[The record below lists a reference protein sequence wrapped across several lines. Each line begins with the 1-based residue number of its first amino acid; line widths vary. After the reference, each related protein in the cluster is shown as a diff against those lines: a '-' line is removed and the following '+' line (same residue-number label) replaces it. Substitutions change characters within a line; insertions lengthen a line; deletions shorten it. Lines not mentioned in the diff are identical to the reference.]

1 MLDVKMFRLSL
12 AEIKAKLGMKRYE
25 AADLE
30 EVLQLDERRREL
42 LQIVERNRAKKN
54 AASKEVAHSN
64 GTKRSELIVQMQELS
79 ESMVQ
84 VEGELQ
90 DIQAK
95 FRLTAAK
102 LPNPPLA
109 EVPGEPCQEGVEGK
123 ILRLVGK
130 PPSFDFPC
138 RCHQTLGEDLGWLQL
153 PAASRLSGSRFA
165 FLQGKAV
172 LLQHGLISW
181 IGGLLHDRGF
191 ILTVPP
197 VLVREQGM
205 FDTGFFPTESFEIYK
220 LEGEDLYLAG
230 TAEVP
235 LAALHKDETLRSD
248 DLPLRYAGYS
258 TCFRREAGAH
268 GRDTRGIFRVHQFD
282 KMEMFSFCHPEKS
295 EQEHL
300 YLLALQEEIVQALE
314 LHYRV
319 VDIAA
324 SSLGAPAARKFDIE
338 VWLPSQKKY
347 GEISSCSNCT
357 DFQARRLGARTKIG
371 KKKTLV
377 HTLNGTAVAIS
388 RMLIAIME
396 NYQQKDGKVEVP
408 EVLKP
413 YLPKGSL

>member
-1 MLDVKMFRLSL
+1 MLDVKMFRQSL
-12 AEIKAKLGMKRYE
+12 AEIKAKLGKKRYS
-25 AADLE
+25 AAHLE
-30 EVLQLDERRREL
+30 EALQLDERRREL
-42 LQIVERNRAKKN
+42 LQIVERDRAKKN
-54 AASKEVAHSN
+54 VASKEVAQSEA
-64 GTKRSELIVQMQELS
+64 KRRSELIAQMQQLS

-84 VEGELQ
+84 AENELQ
-90 DIQAK
+90 DIQTK
-95 FRLTAAK
+95 FKQTVAK
-102 LPNPPLA
+102 LPNPPSFDVPA
-109 EVPGEPCQEGVEGK
+109 ESCQEGVEGK
-123 ILRLVGK
+123 VLRLVGE
-130 PPSFDFPC
+130 PPSFDYPC
-138 RCHQTLGEDLGWLQL
+138 RCHQTLGEDLGWLQI

-172 LLQHGLISW
+172 LLQHALVSW
-181 IGGLLHDRGF
+181 VGGLLYERGF
-191 ILTVPP
+191 TLTVPP
-197 VLVREQGM
+197 VLVREEGM
-205 FDTGFFPTESFEIYK
+205 FDTGFFPAESFEIYK
-220 LEGEDLYLAG
+220 LEADDLYLVG
-230 TAEVP
+230 TSEVP
-235 LAALHKDETLRSD
+235 LAALHKDETVPAD

-300 YLLALQEEIVQALE
+300 YLLSFQEEIVQALG

-319 VDIAA
+319 IDIAA
-324 SSLGAPAARKFDIE
+324 PSLGAPAARKFDIE

-371 KKKTLV
+371 KKKALV
-377 HTLNGTAVAIS
+377 HTLNGTAVAIG

-396 NYQQKDGKVEVP
+396 NYQQKDGKIEVP
-408 EVLKP
+408 EVLRP